1 MGKLDI
7 FWQKKNQHSAKYLL
21 YFVNGH
27 SFELSKIELQED
39 VRNSWYIWSEFLVE
53 KQMILIKKI
62 NLRLIVYKT
71 QGCRGPYALL
81 RPLPPSCNYNPLCWL
96 YGGPLYSNLTITCTT
111 YTSNFNNYSFMMH
124 TVKSRVLTR
133 PVL

>member
-53 KQMILIKKI
+53 KQMILIKKLY
-62 NLRLIVYKT
+62 LRLIVYKT
-71 QGCRGPYALL
+71 QGCQPDSVRVPMHYWDHYHLHVITIHCVGFMDDLL
-81 RPLPPSCNYNPLCWL
+81 L
-96 YGGPLYSNLTITCTT
+96 
-111 YTSNFNNYSFMMH
+111 
-124 TVKSRVLTR
+124 
-133 PVL
+133 